1 MASKSKYCPPWL
13 IKIIT
18 TLMVYDYIV
27 KDESFF
33 MQTKKFVDYL
43 SKYSEIKAEELEHIA
58 TLKLQFLGEVK
69 NIKDPYLLLNHYMY
83 SIINEVEPGEK
94 GLIKGN
100 PYEGL
105 KKRKYNPENLIKDFQ
120 IFVYS
125 CRSNLT
131 VKAPIGWD
139 IRNEEDIGEL
149 SDIIN
154 KQFSLDDLIESVS
167 KEK

>member
-1 MASKSKYCPPWL
+1 MTKKQKYCPSWI

-18 TLMVYDYIV
+18 SLMVYDYIV

-43 SKYSEIKAEELEHIA
+43 KKYAEIKAEELEYIA
-58 TLKLQFLGEVK
+58 TLKLEFLGEVK
-69 NIKDPYLLLNHYMY
+69 NVKDTYLLLNHYMY
-83 SIINEVEPGEK
+83 SIIHEIEPGES
-94 GLIKGN
+94 GIIKGD
-100 PYEGL
+100 PYEG
-105 KKRKYNPENLIKDFQ
+105 KKRSYNAENLIKDFK

-125 CRSNLT
+125 CRSSLT
-131 VKAPIGWD
+131 LKAPMGWD

-149 SDIIN
+149 SDIIR

-167 KEK
+167 KDK

>member
-1 MASKSKYCPPWL
+1 M
-13 IKIIT
+13 
-18 TLMVYDYIV
+18 
-27 KDESFF
+27 
-33 MQTKKFVDYL
+33 
-43 SKYSEIKAEELEHIA
+43 
-58 TLKLQFLGEVK
+58 
-69 NIKDPYLLLNHYMY
+69 
-83 SIINEVEPGEK
+83 
-94 GLIKGN
+94 IKGN

-131 VKAPIGWD
+131 AKAPIGWD

-167 KEK
+167 KDK

>member
-18 TLMVYDYIV
+18 SLMVYDYIV

-105 KKRKYNPENLIKDFQ
+105 KKE
-120 IFVYS
+120 S
-125 CRSNLT
+125 
-131 VKAPIGWD
+131 
-139 IRNEEDIGEL
+139 
-149 SDIIN
+149 IIQ
-154 KQFSLDDLIESVS
+154 KI
-167 KEK
+167 